1 MSTQMELLQGDTI
14 LSSTHDATPTEID
27 STTDHN
33 PSVRKSVGSSTKES
47 KFTACRP
54 TMPWL
59 RGCWLIKSPP
69 PHLPKDNEEVNMHI
83 KRLQV
88 MLDVA
93 IVVDPI
99 CDQEDR
105 ARGHDDDNQ

>member
-1 MSTQMELLQGDTI
+1 MP
-14 LSSTHDATPTEID
+14 A
-27 STTDHN
+27 HN
-33 PSVRKSVGSSTKES
+33 ALASRMLVDQIT
-47 KFTACRP
+47 
-54 TMPWL
+54 
-59 RGCWLIKSPP
+59 PP

-83 KRLQV
+83 KCLQV

-105 ARGHDDDNQ
+105 DRGHDDDNQ